1 MALAILPNRS
11 DSPVSRSFDGAF
23 FAAQIILLAIRWELQ
38 FDDYF
43 FRRRSFVRRAI
54 AAGAWSGMAKTE
66 LTLISQST

>member
-1 MALAILPNRS
+1 MALGILPNRS
-11 DSPVSRSFDGAF
+11 DSPFPGASTAP

-66 LTLISQST
+66 LTLISQSA